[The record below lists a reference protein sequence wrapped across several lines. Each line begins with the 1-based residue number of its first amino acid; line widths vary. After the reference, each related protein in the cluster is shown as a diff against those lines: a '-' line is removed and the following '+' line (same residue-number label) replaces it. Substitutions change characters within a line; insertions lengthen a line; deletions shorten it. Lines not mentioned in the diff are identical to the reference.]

1 LLLEGCGM
9 AVEARFRK
17 SVAWQKSMD
26 LATMVY
32 DVTRTFPKEEMFG
45 LTSQLRR
52 ASVSIASNIA
62 EGQGRSTVGE
72 FIQFLGMARG
82 SALEVQ
88 TQLELALRL
97 NFGKAAEIE
106 AAQARAIEVGIILNA
121 ALTTMRTRAAAKSKK
136 NI

>member
-1 LLLEGCGM
+1 M

-17 SVAWQKSMD
+17 SVSWQKSMD

-97 NFGKAAEIE
+97 NFGKTAEVE
-106 AAQARAIEVGIILNA
+106 AAQARAIELGIILNS
-121 ALTTMRTRAAAKSKK
+121 ALTTMRTRAASKSK
-136 NI
+136 NII

>member
-1 LLLEGCGM
+1 M

-17 SVAWQKSMD
+17 SVSWQKSMD

-97 NFGKAAEIE
+97 NFGKAAEVE
-106 AAQARAIEVGIILNA
+106 AAQAKAIEVGIILNS

-136 NI
+136 II

>member
-1 LLLEGCGM
+1 M

-17 SVAWQKSMD
+17 SVSWQKSMD

-32 DVTRTFPKEEMFG
+32 EVTRTFPKEEMFG

-88 TQLELALRL
+88 TQLEMALRL
-97 NFGKAAEIE
+97 DFGKAAEVE
-106 AAQARAIEVGIILNA
+106 AAQARAIEVGIILNS
-121 ALTTMRTRAAAKSKK
+121 ALTTMRTRVASKSKR
-136 NI
+136 NS

>member
-1 LLLEGCGM
+1 M

-17 SVAWQKSMD
+17 SVSWQKSMD

-72 FIQFLGMARG
+72 FIQFLGMRAGLHWRCKPSWNWRFG
-82 SALEVQ
+82 LTLGKRQ
-88 TQLELALRL
+88 RLRPL
-97 NFGKAAEIE
+97 KRRLSRWESSST
-106 AAQARAIEVGIILNA
+106 LP
-121 ALTTMRTRAAAKSKK
+121 
-136 NI
+136 